1 ITGARRPALW
11 ATLTKCARNGSPES
25 LPRGT
30 ALTPRE
36 AIPRSCCA
44 LARTPVKASACKG
57 SAKACLRVIPSGY
70 PLSLSP
76 GVAASELGALPIAG
90 RRCFQE
96 APLEKSAQIRGLII
110 RRGFLHRLDHLQ
122 FGAGFLFPAER
133 CISPSQAVVRLDK
146 AGTLADSRA
155 LEFHGKLVFAS
166 LHGNAARESLYP
178 RVFGRKLEGLLDKRL
193 GVIFPPHAKRAV
205 GQKVVRLG
213 TARAQCDRRLQRLS
227 RLFVVLMSRQ
237 NDPVRQPDAGP
248 FRPAIPHF
256 TQQTP
261 GIVGAAG
268 EFERGGF
275 QQQDLAVLRQDA
287 GPLLD
292 HPQRFGC
299 PAPLRQERHCLPV

>member
-1 ITGARRPALW
+1 MTGARRPAVW
-11 ATLTKCARNGSPES
+11 ATLTKCAWNGSPEG

-36 AIPRSCCA
+36 AIPPSCCA
-44 LARTPVKASACKG
+44 VARPPLRASSASAC
-57 SAKACLRVIPSGY
+57 LRAISPGY
-70 PLSLSP
+70 PLSLS
-76 GVAASELGALPIAG
+76 SEWLFL
-90 RRCFQE
+90 QQ
-96 APLEKSAQIRGLII
+96 APLEKSAQIRRLVIQ
-110 RRGFLHRLDHLQ
+110 RSFLHRPDLLQ
-122 FGAGFLFPAER
+122 FGVRFLFPAER
-133 CISPSQAVVRLDK
+133 GIGASQAVVRLDQV
-146 AGTLADSRA
+146 GTPADGRGLA
-155 LEFHGKLVFAS
+155 FHGNLIFAS
-166 LHGNAARESLYP
+166 FNGDAARESLYP
-178 RVFGRKLEGLLDKRL
+178 RVFGGQLEGLLAERL
-193 GVIFPPHAKRAV
+193 GVIFPPRAKRAV
-205 GQKVVRLG
+205 GQEVVRLG

-227 RLFVVLMSRQ
+227 RLFVMLMSRQ